1 MDENTKRWLPDLAVE
16 NETSSFVTLNRL
28 DQMENFNLNFKKF
41 FDFVG
46 ISIDAD
52 LQFLEN
58 DTKKRN
64 FFSKI
69 LVDNFSFKEQEAN
82 SFLQVLLETY
92 RGISADI
99 DPFAFYLSRHG
110 FSRYLDPFKSLGI
123 SAEEVSD
130 FFERNDDYFI
140 FTNLK
145 KAAKSTVVSANDVS
159 SLRRKIKSSPI
170 FALTDKNRRLTAD
183 PIHTFIDLPKWMWE
197 NVVDTPH
204 FQRLRNLTQIGNAK
218 FVYSSGEHTRFSHSL
233 GVGFLAGTLLSQVVS
248 KGNFEEENV
257 SQIQQMVQIAGLCHD
272 LGHGPMSHVFET
284 AFEEPADGYPGF
296 CHEEMSV
303 KLLEDLWS
311 DKLINI
317 LGSHSRKEVSEM
329 VLGTDCIYVD
339 GFYSEEIK
347 NAAMHIVHNKKTGVD
362 VDKFDYL
369 ARDPYYCGPA
379 LAHARFNPTRLMR
392 FSAVLQ
398 GEICFNAKERS
409 QVEKLFESRKIM
421 WENVYAHPKVLAFD
435 RMTAKVLGLVDHIFK
450 FRAKSQEVDTFLDLD
465 DTSIDEVKKYLRN
478 YRPTSDDKLNEAQS
492 LMKRIVNRDTWIL
505 VDDYRCIAP
514 LPSSFSENS
523 IKDELIKLARANHG
537 RLRATDFHVVVTKIS
552 SQGVKNVMAYEPYDE
567 TTKTLMFRNC
577 NDLSHYSW
585 SPETLVRFFAT
596 DSSVFDEI
604 DMASQLW
611 EVQNSEIVI
620 YKIPGTRRD
629 IPTRSRI
636 IQDPSPSKRQ
646 KTPLSQGSSPR
657 YSQ

>member
-1 MDENTKRWLPDLAVE
+1 
-16 NETSSFVTLNRL
+16 
-28 DQMENFNLNFKKF
+28 
-41 FDFVG
+41 
-46 ISIDAD
+46 
-52 LQFLEN
+52 
-58 DTKKRN
+58 
-64 FFSKI
+64 
-69 LVDNFSFKEQEAN
+69 
-82 SFLQVLLETY
+82 
-92 RGISADI
+92 
-99 DPFAFYLSRHG
+99 
-110 FSRYLDPFKSLGI
+110 
-123 SAEEVSD
+123 
-130 FFERNDDYFI
+130 
-140 FTNLK
+140 
-145 KAAKSTVVSANDVS
+145 
-159 SLRRKIKSSPI
+159 
-170 FALTDKNRRLTAD
+170 
-183 PIHTFIDLPKWMWE
+183 
-197 NVVDTPH
+197 
-204 FQRLRNLTQIGNAK
+204 
-218 FVYSSGEHTRFSHSL
+218 
-233 GVGFLAGTLLSQVVS
+233 
-248 KGNFEEENV
+248 
-257 SQIQQMVQIAGLCHD
+257 
-272 LGHGPMSHVFET
+272 
-284 AFEEPADGYPGF
+284 
-296 CHEEMSV
+296 MSV